1 MKLPKIGQR
10 YPQFAVGSFPGRKF
24 PGGRLLRKVRLRK
37 KRRTFNAKREARIQ
51 FWMDMDTSKM
61 HPISEVGSQTIT
73 FHYVWNESD
82 K

>member
-37 KRRTFNAKREARIQ
+37 KRRTFSAKRDARIQ
-51 FWMDMDTSKM
+51 YWMNMDESRLTPLDLSKGVE
-61 HPISEVGSQTIT
+61 I
-73 FHYVWNESD
+73 FFES
-82 K
+82 